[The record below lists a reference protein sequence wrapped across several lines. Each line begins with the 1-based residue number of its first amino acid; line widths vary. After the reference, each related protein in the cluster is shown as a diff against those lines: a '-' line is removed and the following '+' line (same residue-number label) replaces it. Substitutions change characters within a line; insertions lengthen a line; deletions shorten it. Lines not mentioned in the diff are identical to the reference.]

1 MFLYPQL
8 EEIEKLKERIRG
20 VVLMYYVLITD
31 KNGNENRLKA
41 RTWDE
46 VLLFVRVHKGKIR
59 EFKFKRK

>member
-1 MFLYPQL
+1 MFWHPQL

-31 KNGNENRLKA
+31 NDGNENRLKA

-46 VLLFVRVHKGKIR
+46 VLLFVRMHRGKIK